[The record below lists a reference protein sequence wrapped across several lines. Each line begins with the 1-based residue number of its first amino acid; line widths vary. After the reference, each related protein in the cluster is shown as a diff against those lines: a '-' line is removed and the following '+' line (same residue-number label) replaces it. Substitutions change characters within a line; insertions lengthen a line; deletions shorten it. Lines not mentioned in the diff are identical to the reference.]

1 MMEIRLDGM
10 EELQADLLRA
20 VRAEPGMATTALEK
34 AGKKF
39 KRAVIK
45 ATRGETKK
53 KTGKLAKGYKLD
65 PVEGFGS
72 DMHINFR
79 ATAPH
84 FHLIENGHDIVM
96 PKHHG
101 VRGKKG
107 VKVKNKNAGKVTGFV
122 PGRFIVSKVKIQ
134 YGTQFPKDVA
144 EQFNKMLEENN
155 L

>member
-20 VRAEPGMATTALEK
+20 VRAEPGMARTALEK

-39 KRAVIK
+39 KSAVIK
-45 ATRGETKK
+45 ETYSAVEK
-53 KTGKLAKGYKLD
+53 KTGNLAKGYKLD
-65 PVEGFGS
+65 KVEGLGNN
-72 DMHINFR
+72 MHINFR

-122 PGRFIVSKVKIQ
+122 PGRLIVAKVRVE
-134 YGTQFPKDVA
+134 YGTKFPKDVA

>member
-1 MMEIRLDGM
+1 MMEIRLDGV

-20 VRAEPGMATTALEK
+20 VRAEPGMARTALEK

-39 KRAVIK
+39 KSAVIK
-45 ATRGETKK
+45 ETYSAVEK
-53 KTGKLAKGYKLD
+53 KTGNLAKGYKLD

-72 DMHINFR
+72 GMHINFR

-84 FHLIENGHDIVM
+84 FHLVENGHEQVTQ
-96 PKHHG
+96 KT
-101 VRGKKG
+101 RKGKKLRNG
-107 VKVKNKNAGKVTGFV
+107 GRNIGFV
-122 PGRFIVSKVKIQ
+122 PGRLIVAKVRVE
-134 YGTQFPKDVA
+134 YGTKFPKDVA

>member
-20 VRAEPGMATTALEK
+20 VRAEPGMARTALEK

-39 KRAVIK
+39 KSAVIK
-45 ATRGETKK
+45 ETYSAVEK
-53 KTGKLAKGYKLD
+53 KTGNLAKGYKLD
-65 PVEGFGS
+65 KVEGFGS
-72 DMHINFR
+72 NMHINFR

-84 FHLIENGHDIVM
+84 FHLVENGHEQVTQ
-96 PKHHG
+96 KT
-101 VRGKKG
+101 RKGKKLRNG
-107 VKVKNKNAGKVTGFV
+107 GRNIGFV
-122 PGRFIVSKVKIQ
+122 PGRLIVAKVRVE
-134 YGTQFPKDVA
+134 YGTKFPKDVA

>member
-20 VRAEPGMATTALEK
+20 VRAEPGMARTALEK

-39 KRAVIK
+39 KSAVIK
-45 ATRGETKK
+45 ETYSAVEK
-53 KTGKLAKGYKLD
+53 KTGNLAKGYKLD
-65 PVEGFGS
+65 PVEGFGNG
-72 DMHINFR
+72 MHINFR

-84 FHLIENGHDIVM
+84 FHLVENGHEQVTQ
-96 PKHHG
+96 KT
-101 VRGKKG
+101 RKGKKLRNG
-107 VKVKNKNAGKVTGFV
+107 GRNIGFV
-122 PGRFIVSKVKIQ
+122 PGRLIVAKVRVE
-134 YGTQFPKDVA
+134 YGNKFPKDVA